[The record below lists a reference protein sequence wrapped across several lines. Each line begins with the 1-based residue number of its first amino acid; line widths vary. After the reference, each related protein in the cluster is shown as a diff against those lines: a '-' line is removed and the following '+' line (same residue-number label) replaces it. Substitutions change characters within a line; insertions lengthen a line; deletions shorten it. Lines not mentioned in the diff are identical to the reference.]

1 MHKNCNLLP
10 VKKIW
15 CWAFSFQ
22 IKQYVWKI
30 RVFYSNSDIEA
41 SCQHHSDLHTPIY
54 RTPSESKWSQSIL
67 TYNCTAK
74 WTIPHFYAKTSILIH
89 LKPKKR
95 IWPSKVTRI
104 FDQIKPSLAESL
116 YTEVTT
122 NAAAELYKSLFS
134 VQSISSGGQHQ
145 LDGDCTNWLQ
155 NFNLVLWILGV
166 IIFPSTKKLLFS
178 VWALYYDSKI
188 SFLGF

>member
-1 MHKNCNLLP
+1 MTEVMHKNCNLLR

-89 LKPKKR
+89 LKPKK
-95 IWPSKVTRI
+95 KNLTL
-104 FDQIKPSLAESL
+104 QG
-116 YTEVTT
+116 
-122 NAAAELYKSLFS
+122 N
-134 VQSISSGGQHQ
+134 
-145 LDGDCTNWLQ
+145 Q
-155 NFNLVLWILGV
+155 NFWLNKAIIGWELIYRSHHECCCWV
-166 IIFPSTKKLLFS
+166 I
-178 VWALYYDSKI
+178 
-188 SFLGF
+188 